1 MKEDVIIRTV
11 SRITIPFIQLFALYV
26 IFHGSSSAGG
36 GFQGGVIFASGFI
49 LFGIAYG
56 IRDAK
61 KRIQERITTILSS
74 IGLYVYAGI
83 GLFCLIF
90 GGNYL
95 GYGVIPLPLETAEVR
110 KLMIELVEMGIGLT
124 VMAIMTSI
132 FYDIG
137 SREENGDD

>member
-1 MKEDVIIRTV
+1 MKEDVIIRTI

-61 KRIQERITTILSS
+61 KRIQERVTTILSS

-90 GGNYL
+90 GGTYL

>member
-1 MKEDVIIRTV
+1 MKEDVVIRTIC
-11 SRITIPFIQLFALYV
+11 RITIPFIQLFALYV
-26 IFHGSSSAGG
+26 IYHGSSSAGG

-56 IRDAK
+56 IVDA
-61 KRIQERITTILSS
+61 RERIRERVITILSS
-74 IGLYVYAGI
+74 SGLYIYAGI
-83 GLFCLIF
+83 GLLCLIF

-95 GYGVIPLPLETAEVR
+95 AYGAIPLSLETAEVH
-110 KLMIELVEMGIGLT
+110 KMMIELVEMGIGLT

-137 SREENGDD
+137 SREENGND